1 VRSGYVLREP
11 CRGDGVPRA
20 FAERREEEHARAAQ
34 LGALHAI
41 VPHADQLGGLY
52 AFVRRAVR
60 LWSLGRSTRALG
72 AVDPDG
78 RGPKSGRGL
87 PYSVPT
93 ATPARTVVYTQRDD
107 VPRQFNAHVASY
119 RPD

>member
-60 LWSLGRSTRALG
+60 R
-72 AVDPDG
+72 
-78 RGPKSGRGL
+78 
-87 PYSVPT
+87 
-93 ATPARTVVYTQRDD
+93 
-107 VPRQFNAHVASY
+107 
-119 RPD
+119 